1 MKNIIKL
8 LFILVVSS
16 NIAIVSAAPKADMPA
31 LSFNKIIVPEAP
43 PVASVMVAY
52 MNIKNNSNQTQTI
65 TRIMSPQFKRVEIH
79 EMRMANGM
87 MDMKQIKSLSIKPKQ
102 TIALETGGLHVML
115 IKPVKVLKHD
125 DKVEITFKLSS
136 GELTTINTQVSNAE
150 LSNSHHHH

>member
-16 NIAIVSAAPKADMPA
+16 NIAIVCAAPKADMPA

-79 EMRMANGM
+79 EMRMTNGM